1 MFYSTKLIK
10 FKNLNHC
17 FFSKNGTPWCLA
29 TFLKEQFVTI
39 NERKIIYNILIMDE
53 KYLYIYNNLIN
64 YTRNK
69 DLYKSLK
76 REDNFSD
83 RLTLFLLHF
92 SFFLKNYKNEEN
104 KIILQE
110 IYDFNFRQLELSIRE
125 IGYGDQSINKKMKDY
140 INLFHAMVSE
150 IHFWEDLNKTEK
162 LKKFSV
168 FLTDFE
174 DIDHL
179 LDYFQQF
186 NENLSK
192 KTLNSYL
199 KSVSN
204 P

>member
-1 MFYSTKLIK
+1 M
-10 FKNLNHC
+10 NN
-17 FFSKNGTPWCLA
+17 
-29 TFLKEQFVTI
+29 
-39 NERKIIYNILIMDE
+39 
-53 KYLYIYNNLIN
+53 KYIHIYNNLIN

-69 DLYKSLK
+69 DLYKNLD

-104 KIILQE
+104 KKILQE
-110 IYDFNFRQLELSIRE
+110 IYDYNFRQLELSIRE

-140 INLFHAMVSE
+140 INLFHSMVSE
-150 IHFWEDLNKTEK
+150 IHFWDDLSKSDK
-162 LKKFSV
+162 LDKIST
-168 FLTDFE
+168 FLNDFQNNE
-174 DIDHL
+174 EL
-179 LDYFQQF
+179 LEYFDLF
-186 NENLSK
+186 NSNLSK

>member
-1 MFYSTKLIK
+1 MS
-10 FKNLNHC
+10 
-17 FFSKNGTPWCLA
+17 
-29 TFLKEQFVTI
+29 
-39 NERKIIYNILIMDE
+39 E
-53 KYLYIYNNLIN
+53 KYIYIYNNLIN

-69 DLYKSLK
+69 DLYKSLG

-92 SFFLKNYKNEEN
+92 AFFLRNFKNEKN
-104 KIILQE
+104 KNVLQE

-140 INLFHAMVSE
+140 INLFHSMVSE
-150 IHFWEDLNKTEK
+150 IHFWKTLTRLEK
-162 LKKFSV
+162 FEKFSI
-168 FLTDFE
+168 FLTDFKE
-174 DIDHL
+174 IDQL
-179 LDYFQQF
+179 LDYFEIF

-204 P
+204 Q

>member
-1 MFYSTKLIK
+1 M
-10 FKNLNHC
+10 N
-17 FFSKNGTPWCLA
+17 
-29 TFLKEQFVTI
+29 
-39 NERKIIYNILIMDE
+39 E

-64 YTRNK
+64 FTRNK
-69 DLYKSLK
+69 DLYKSLS
-76 REDNFSD
+76 REDKFSD

-92 SFFLKNYKNEEN
+92 AFFLKNFKNEEN

-140 INLFHAMVSE
+140 INLFHSMVSE
-150 IHFWEDLNKTEK
+150 IHFLNNLSRTQKIE
-162 LKKFSV
+162 KFSI
-168 FLTDFE
+168 FLSDFNK
-174 DIDHL
+174 IDDL
-179 LDYFQQF
+179 LDYFELF
-186 NENLSK
+186 NDNLSK

>member
-1 MFYSTKLIK
+1 MK
-10 FKNLNHC
+10 
-17 FFSKNGTPWCLA
+17 
-29 TFLKEQFVTI
+29 Q
-39 NERKIIYNILIMDE
+39 
-53 KYLYIYNNLIN
+53 KYLYLYNNLIN

-69 DLYKSLK
+69 DLYKNLN

-83 RLTLFLLHF
+83 RLSLFLLHF
-92 SFFLKNYKNEEN
+92 SFFLKNYKSDEN
-104 KIILQE
+104 KSVLQE

-150 IHFWEDLNKTEK
+150 IHFWKDLNKSEK

-168 FLTDFE
+168 FLSDFE

-179 LDYFQQF
+179 LDYFEQF